1 MRGVKS
7 RVLSH
12 VTKKVTSKKKR
23 ARTSSSVRGRVRDKG
38 RGSSKIR
45 GMRSVSKRHGTPLRA
60 GSGEVRL
67 HEERRRKAKQR
78 KAKEMK
84 TPAAAVKPGTGP
96 VSSVAVPGHESES
109 RGAPPPLPT
118 PIATFNI

>member
-12 VTKKVTSKKKR
+12 VAMKVTSKKKR
-23 ARTSSSVRGRVRDKG
+23 ARTSSSVRRRVRDKG
-38 RGSSKIR
+38 RGSSKIT
-45 GMRSVSKRHGTPLRA
+45 GMRSVSKRDGTPLKA
-60 GSGEVRL
+60 GSGKAR

-84 TPAAAVKPGTGP
+84 TPAGAVKPGTGP